1 MVGFYPISEAYKRI
15 QNGGLS
21 VDSMETF
28 AANEEDAK
36 KSIIRIFVSVS
47 LMVLAILIGFVF
59 LWSYRRE
66 RTLMIVVLSAVI
78 FIYAILVLVFTLV
91 QREKLDNIYFLLLT
105 GSSAFMTTMAV
116 LLIIVF
122 SIIASRRMN
131 DGYMGDQARDYLSR
145 AAAAPSSPP
154 SVPSAEY

>member
-1 MVGFYPISEAYKRI
+1 MVGFYPISEAYKRL

-21 VDSMETF
+21 PNSLEGF
-28 AANEEDAK
+28 ADESQTK
-36 KSIIRIFVSVS
+36 QSIIRIFVSVS

-59 LWSYRRE
+59 LWAYRRE

-116 LLIIVF
+116 LLIIIF
-122 SIIASRRMN
+122 SIIASRRMG
-131 DGYMGDQARDYLSR
+131 DSYMGDQARDYLSR
-145 AAAAPSSPP
+145 AAAAPASPP
-154 SVPSAEY
+154 SVPSSEY